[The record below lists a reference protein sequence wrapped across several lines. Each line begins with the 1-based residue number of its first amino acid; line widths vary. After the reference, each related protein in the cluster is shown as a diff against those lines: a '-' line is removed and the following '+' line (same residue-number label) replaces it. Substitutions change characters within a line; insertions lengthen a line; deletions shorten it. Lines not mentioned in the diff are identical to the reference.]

1 MWSSFSQKEMRN
13 LDKHMEEGKR
23 LESSLE
29 ELLQDAPDSDAAAER
44 KRLRELMAR
53 FQGLRPNMD
62 STLGKSSIFTKGF
75 EFRDNID
82 RKNNWLDEAQRL
94 AMENPVIDSLDDARA
109 YLQEHEVC
117 TDDARA
123 YLQEH
128 EVHTDDAR
136 AYLQEHKV
144 RTDNTRAYL
153 QEHEV

>member
-1 MWSSFSQKEMRN
+1 M
-13 LDKHMEEGKR
+13 DKHMEDAKR

-53 FQGLRPNMD
+53 FQGLRPSMD

-75 EFRDNID
+75 EFRDNVD

-117 TDDARA
+117 TASVVTA
-123 YLQEH
+123 VMTVFVML
-128 EVHTDDAR
+128 EVMTEFVILSR
-136 AYLQEHKV
+136 ILI
-144 RTDNTRAYL
+144 
-153 QEHEV
+153 